1 VIVTEITD
9 DVVEGAKVKTKSAG
23 GPGENA
29 KGSVNQPAP
38 PGGPSA
44 YGNQA
49 ITDQNMI
56 GQQAK
61 QQQKKPGPDQ
71 KKPSQD
77 SKSESKQ

>member
-1 VIVTEITD
+1 
-9 DVVEGAKVKTKSAG
+9 VVEGAAVKTKSAG

-29 KGSVNQPAP
+29 DAKGSINQPAP
-38 PGGPSA
+38 PGGPSQ

-49 ITDQNMI
+49 ITDQNMV
-56 GQQAK
+56 GQQA
-61 QQQKKPGPDQ
+61 QSQQKKPGPDQ